1 MRIQYI
7 GSAIL
12 LLVILGAANAFSA
25 DEPQAMTGAQ
35 IVAKHL
41 QAIGGKDAVARITS
55 RVAIGTVKK
64 ESEPDAQMA
73 IMSEGPDRV
82 SAMYVFRDYTW
93 QLTYDHGKVIF
104 RPTISKEGSLIEKK
118 YREMLASGALF
129 NNISLYNILAQGE
142 SDDVKF
148 EAKGTRKI
156 KNRPSYIVELK
167 QAKMQPLLLY
177 FDSETFMW
185 VRTEYGR
192 VSYSKTMGTFT
203 NDVVQHGED
212 QQNVDFSFD
221 TWDFKEVDGVKLPFK
236 FEQTV
241 AFPLIK
247 QKSAGTIVGTI
258 KEYRHNIPI
267 DPKMFQ

>member
-1 MRIQYI
+1 MRKYL
-7 GSAIL
+7 GLSIL
-12 LLVILGAANAFSA
+12 ILGILNAPNGFSA
-25 DEPQAMTGAQ
+25 DEPQSLTATQ
-35 IVAKHL
+35 IVSKHL
-41 QAIGGKDAVARITS
+41 QAIGGKEAVGRLTS

-82 SAMYVFRDYTW
+82 SAVYVFKDYTW

-104 RPTISKEGSLIEKK
+104 RPAISKEGSLVEKK
-118 YREMLASGALF
+118 YREMLTTGAMF
-129 NNISLYNILAQGE
+129 NNISLYNILLQPE

-148 EAKGTRKI
+148 EAKGTKKV
-156 KNRPSYIVELK
+156 KNRAAYVVELRR
-167 QAKMQPLLLY
+167 AKMPPLLLY
-177 FDSETFMW
+177 FDAETFMW
-185 VRTEYGR
+185 VRTDYGN
-192 VSYSKTMGTFT
+192 VSYAKSMGKLT

-212 QQNVDFSFD
+212 QTSIDFSFD

-236 FEQTV
+236 FEQTI

-258 KEYRHNIPI
+258 KEYRHNLPI